1 MANLSGADFDC
12 SAMLMTSLG
21 SNDLSEVKGLETVNH
36 QGPPWIGIDTIYK
49 SKGGERT

>member
-1 MANLSGADFDC
+1 MA
-12 SAMLMTSLG
+12 MTSLG

-36 QGPPWIGIDTIYK
+36 QGPSWIGIDTIYK